1 MVLTED
7 ERTKITSIKDIN
19 KDSDGFRNIDE
30 DRVIILD
37 KIINEYDQLIID
49 KDQLVTEKQQLVT
62 TNSDLE
68 SQRTSLSNQ
77 QSTLET
83 AQTDLQRQLAE
94 CETNL
99 STYLNEKQSYLDRIS
114 ELEAKNSQLTETNT
128 NLNQQLTDL
137 GNGEPSEITQL
148 KSNINSITQEM
159 TNIMEKVTNDNKEK
173 FLNTY
178 FQPSTRNGSDM
189 DNNSAILTPK
199 TTQLDLGEKTS
210 SISNLIFANSGQ
222 LLPSNVEVNLSSQP
236 NSDNSTSN
244 INAKITFTKQNVAY
258 VENLTTS
265 VSSGLD
271 NGMAHDHI

>member
-1 MVLTED
+1 MVLTQD
-7 ERTKITSIKDIN
+7 ERTKIISIKNIN

-30 DRVIILD
+30 DRVVILD

-49 KDQLVTEKQQLVT
+49 NNKLETEKQQLVSI
-62 TNSDLE
+62 NNDLE
-68 SQRTSLSNQ
+68 AERHVLSHE
-77 QSTLET
+77 QSTLQM
-83 AQTDLQRQLAE
+83 AQDDLQRQLTE
-94 CETNL
+94 CENNL
-99 STYLNEKQSYLDRIS
+99 STYLKEKQTYLDRIS
-114 ELEAKNSQLTETNT
+114 ELEAKNSQLIETNT
-128 NLNQQLTDL
+128 DLNQQLTDL

-189 DNNSAILTPK
+189 DNTSAILTPK
-199 TTQLDLGEKTS
+199 TTQLDLGQKTS
-210 SISNLIFANSGQ
+210 AISNLIFANSGQ

-236 NSDNSTSN
+236 NSDNSTSSV
-244 INAKITFTKQNVAY
+244 NAKITFTKQNVAY